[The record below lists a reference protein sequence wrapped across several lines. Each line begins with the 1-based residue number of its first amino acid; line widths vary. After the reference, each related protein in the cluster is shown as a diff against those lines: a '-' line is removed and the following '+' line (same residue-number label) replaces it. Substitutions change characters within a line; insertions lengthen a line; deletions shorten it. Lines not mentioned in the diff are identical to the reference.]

1 MSDAFANTPTTTF
14 HGAGGEPGAALAN
27 RNRRPSGL
35 AVGHS
40 CCASDWLTMTS
51 PRCLELA
58 SNERPA
64 MNRIFII
71 PKYSGRT
78 EFIVVK
84 PPRSGAECG
93 AVPSATHEPIITLV
107 RVGTLSATV
116 TCSTPGN
123 R

>member
-1 MSDAFANTPTTTF
+1 
-14 HGAGGEPGAALAN
+14 
-27 RNRRPSGL
+27 
-35 AVGHS
+35 
-40 CCASDWLTMTS
+40 MTS
-51 PRCLELA
+51 PRALDPP
-58 SNERPA
+58 SNDLPA

-84 PPRSGAECG
+84 PPRSGAEFS

-116 TCSTPGN
+116 TCSTPGSRRAASSIRMAN
-123 R
+123 ASRSDGFGYRDAGSSTGIA